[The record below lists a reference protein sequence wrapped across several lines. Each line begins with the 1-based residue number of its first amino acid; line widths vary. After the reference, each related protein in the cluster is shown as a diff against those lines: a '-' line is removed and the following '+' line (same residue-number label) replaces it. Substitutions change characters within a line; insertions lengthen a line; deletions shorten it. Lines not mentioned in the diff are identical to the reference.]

1 MTISAVVFDLD
12 FTLAVTDTDRQTLL
26 DRATEAVGAPPL
38 TREEYLAAH
47 GRHLTGEDRE
57 PIFAD
62 LLAEH
67 GSDVSPDDLA
77 AAYRETIASAL
88 VPVDDTEAL
97 LSDLRERY
105 RLGLLTNGPL
115 VAQRSKLTELGWEPL
130 FDAVVI
136 TGQLDAGK
144 PDERAFEAVLA
155 ELDVPP
161 AEAVYVGDDIEK
173 DVQGAKQAGLYA
185 VQVLFEGGPDRDPAA
200 DAYVERE
207 RLREDFPA
215 VLESLDP

>member
-1 MTISAVVFDLD
+1 MSITAVVFDLD
-12 FTLAVTDTDRQTLL
+12 FTLAVTETDRQTLL
-26 DRATEAVGAPPL
+26 DRATAAVDAPPL

-47 GRHLTGEDRE
+47 GRHLTSEDRE
-57 PIFAD
+57 PIFAG

-67 GSDVSPDDLA
+67 DSEVDPADLA
-77 AAYRETIASAL
+77 AAYRDAIAESLA
-88 VPVDDTEAL
+88 PVDDAEAL
-97 LSDLRERY
+97 LADLRGRY

-115 VAQRSKLTELGWEPL
+115 AAQRSKLDELGWANF

-136 TGQLDAGK
+136 TGDLDAGK
-144 PDERAFEAVLA
+144 PDERAFRAVLD
-155 ELDVPP
+155 ELGVEP
-161 AEAVYVGDDIEK
+161 AEAVYVGDDVEK

-185 VQVLFEGGPDRDPAA
+185 VQVRFEGGPDRDPAA